1 MGIFQHMQ
9 DEVEER
15 DKRDGISLAE
25 MLDLEPLQRRLLKHI
40 TRKGKTG
47 VEAAAKLL
55 DRSPEEAREMLDSLV
70 KENYLDRE
78 ELEGEWVYSVRLARR
93 RQSRN
98 LPPGIWSAL
107 GSRTEKE

>member
-9 DEVEER
+9 EEVDDR

-25 MLDLEPLQRRLLKHI
+25 MLDLEPLQRRLVKHI

-47 VEAAAKLL
+47 LEAAAKLL
-55 DRSPEEAREMLDSLV
+55 DRPPEETQEILDSLV
-70 KENYLDRE
+70 KESYLDRTE
-78 ELEGEWVYSVRLARR
+78 QEGEWVYTVRLARR
-93 RQSRN
+93 KASRN

>member
-9 DEVEER
+9 DEVDER

-25 MLDLEPLQRRLLKHI
+25 MLDLEPLQRRLVKHI
-40 TRKGKTG
+40 TRKGETK
-47 VEAAAKLL
+47 VEAAAKLV
-55 DRSPEEAREMLDSLV
+55 DRSPEETRGILDALV

-78 ELEGEWVYSVRLARR
+78 ERDGEWYYRVRLARR
-93 RQSRN
+93 RRSQN